1 MLARTIDV
9 NKQLAKSQRI
19 FDPSNEYK
27 RKRNTLFPTDIEN
40 FGGRGVRGV
49 TTSRFQY
56 PVLPPPAS
64 RLPPPVLFCPFVSRL
79 PPFIVFL
86 PLSCKWRCVTP
97 YSNSECFGLVQN
109 KKWCCKSK
117 HFALSSAIIETAFLR
132 HKLTPSSKIFSVSWT
147 TVVRSEISQ

>member
-1 MLARTIDV
+1 MLARIIDV

-40 FGGRGVRGV
+40 LGGGG
-49 TTSRFQY
+49 SGGLQ
-56 PVLPPPAS
+56 PPASSTPFS

-97 YSNSECFGLVQN
+97 YSNTECFGLVQN

-132 HKLTPSSKIFSVSWT
+132 HKFTPSSKIFSVSWT